1 LNEIGHLATN
11 DNRPNLPW
19 CLSLREKRE
28 QTAAQIPTGSN
39 NTEVH
44 NRLYETTTK
53 SFISQQG
60 EKFKYSFVNGQNGLT
75 SPISVTLG
83 PNSNNTGVTTPRSGF
98 GFNSII
104 SNSSINS
111 KRWVNSA
118 VQSPK
123 LTSHNFPDNLPTEL
137 ISHFYKSNDEK
148 LKSSSISL
156 NTLNDCSKFK
166 FNSKIENNKT
176 FKQAKLCSKGHQ
188 HETDERF
195 KSDI

>member
-1 LNEIGHLATN
+1 MNQIGHLATN

-28 QTAAQIPTGSN
+28 QTAAQIQVGGNSN
-39 NTEVH
+39 DAH

-53 SFISQQG
+53 SFQSLQG

-104 SNSSINS
+104 SNGSINS

-123 LTSHNFPDNLPTEL
+123 LTSHNFPDILPTEL

-148 LKSSSISL
+148 LKSSSSIISL
-156 NTLNDCSKFK
+156 NSLN
-166 FNSKIENNKT
+166 N
-176 FKQAKLCSKGHQ
+176 
-188 HETDERF
+188 
-195 KSDI
+195 